1 MTTPG
6 PTPSA
11 WLTFARQVIEHTSRR
26 ADVADTPSAP
36 AEARAHSGV
45 FVTLHKHGRLR
56 GCMGVLDGALPLA
69 EAVRQAAI
77 SAAARDPRFAPVA
90 PDELSDVQ
98 VEVSILSPPQ
108 RMRSLDDLE
117 LGRHG
122 VLVQRG
128 LQRGLFLPQVAVE
141 HHMTKETFL
150 GLCCHEKAGLPAE
163 AWRDPAT
170 EVLFFT
176 AEVLREP

>member
-6 PTPSA
+6 PTSSA
-11 WLTFARQVIEHTSRR
+11 WLTFARQVIQHTARR
-26 ADVADTPSAP
+26 AGVADTPPAP
-36 AEARAHSGV
+36 TEVRVHSGV

-56 GCMGVLDGALPLA
+56 GCMGVLDDALPLA

-77 SAAARDPRFAPVA
+77 SAAAGDPRFSPVA
-90 PDELSDVQ
+90 PGELPDVQ

-108 RMRSLDDLE
+108 HMRSLDELE

-128 LQRGLFLPQVAVE
+128 MQRGLFLPQVAVE

-150 GLCCHEKAGLPAE
+150 GLCCHEKAGLPAD

-170 EVLFFT
+170 EVLLFT

>member
-1 MTTPG
+1 M
-6 PTPSA
+6 PSA
-11 WLTFARQVIEHTSRR
+11 WLVFARQVIAHSTRR
-26 ADVADTPSAP
+26 DGTTDAPSAP
-36 AEARAHSGV
+36 AESRAHSGV

-56 GCMGVLDGALPLA
+56 GCMGVLDDTLPLA
-69 EAVRQAAI
+69 EALCQAAV
-77 SAAARDPRFAPVA
+77 SAAAHDPRFSPVA
-90 PDELSDVQ
+90 PGELPDVQ

-108 RMRSLDDLE
+108 RMKSLDDLE

-141 HHMTKETFL
+141 HHMDKETFL
-150 GLCCHEKAGLPAE
+150 GLCCREKAGLPAE

-170 EVLFFT
+170 EVLIFT
-176 AEVLREP
+176 AEVYREQ